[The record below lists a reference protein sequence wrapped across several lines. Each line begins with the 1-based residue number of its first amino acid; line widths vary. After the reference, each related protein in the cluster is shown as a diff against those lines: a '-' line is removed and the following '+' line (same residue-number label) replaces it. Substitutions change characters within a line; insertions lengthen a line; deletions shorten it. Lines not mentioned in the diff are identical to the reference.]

1 MKKLFCVGLIA
12 FATISFIACSNKNN
26 NESVKKDANLAVSEN
41 TLEENSNN
49 ENSQTTDTEKEDS
62 KINIENK
69 ENIPEKNNE
78 NTKTEIKNE
87 KSTEESKPILNPT
100 IDTKP
105 EHTDSEKPIIKPEPE
120 TSTPIP
126 PKPKPEPP
134 KPEPPKPESDI
145 NQTERVFNLYYKDVA
160 QNDIV
165 VNGGQIKTYGL
176 GVADNIREILSTISN
191 KFFNGQLLSLKTI
204 ENIGNKKIAVI
215 DLVGN
220 KWTNTFQ
227 GSAGASAA
235 EYNLITNILQRDYN
249 GYWIDG
255 VRFTMN
261 GEAIVD
267 TGHLQQI
274 TGTIYR

>member
-26 NESVKKDANLAVSEN
+26 NESVKKDANLTVSEN

-49 ENSQTTDTEKEDS
+49 ENTKTTDTEKEDS

-69 ENIPEKNNE
+69 ENISEKNNE

-87 KSTEESKPILNPT
+87 KPTEESKPILNPT

-105 EHTDSEKPIIKPEPE
+105 EHTDSEKPIIKPKTE

-126 PKPKPEPP
+126 PKP

-165 VNGGQIKTYGL
+165 VNGRQIKTYGL

-204 ENIGNKKIAVI
+204 ENIGNKKIVVI
-215 DLVGN
+215 DKKSQFGSFVFLYYFYS
-220 KWTNTFQ
+220 TNSFL
-227 GSAGASAA
+227 AP
-235 EYNLITNILQRDYN
+235 
-249 GYWIDG
+249 
-255 VRFTMN
+255 
-261 GEAIVD
+261 
-267 TGHLQQI
+267 
-274 TGTIYR
+274 